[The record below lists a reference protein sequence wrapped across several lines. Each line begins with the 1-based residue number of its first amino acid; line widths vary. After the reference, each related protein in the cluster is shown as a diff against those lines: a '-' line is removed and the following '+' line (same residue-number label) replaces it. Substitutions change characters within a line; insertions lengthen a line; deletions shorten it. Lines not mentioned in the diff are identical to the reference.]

1 MTKSDSRRTQLV
13 RTGKSAYIV
22 RLPIGFSAFPI
33 GCASF
38 SSVGRKNETIEFTP
52 SHQPLMPL
60 KQRDC
65 WIFDMDGTLTLSI
78 HDFEGIKRE
87 LGLPP
92 GQPILEELAKLP
104 PTIADP
110 LYQRLEELELAIAHQ
125 SVAQDGAYE
134 LLSELRSRD
143 YKMGIL
149 TRNSKNN
156 AKATL
161 AACGLAEFF
170 PDELIL
176 SRDCCPPKPSPD
188 GILQLLSE
196 WDAPPERSV
205 MVGDYVFDL
214 EAGRRAGSRTV
225 YIDPTG
231 EFAWQARADVAITSL
246 GEIAAQL

>member
-1 MTKSDSRRTQLV
+1 
-13 RTGKSAYIV
+13 
-22 RLPIGFSAFPI
+22 
-33 GCASF
+33 
-38 SSVGRKNETIEFTP
+38 
-52 SHQPLMPL
+52 MPL

-78 HDFEGIKRE
+78 HDFERIKRD

-104 PTIADP
+104 SEVADP
-110 LYQRLEELELAIAHQ
+110 LYQRLEALELDIAHQ
-125 SVAQDGAYE
+125 STAQDGAYE

-143 YKMGIL
+143 YKIGIL
-149 TRNSKNN
+149 TRNSKPN
-156 AKATL
+156 ANATL

-188 GILQLLSE
+188 GILQLLAQ
-196 WDAPPERSV
+196 WDALPPRSV

-214 EAGRRAGSRTV
+214 EAGKRAGSATV
-225 YIDPTG
+225 YLDPTG
-231 EFAWQARADVAITSL
+231 EFAWKAQADLAVTTLAMIT
-246 GEIAAQL
+246 EMI

>member
-1 MTKSDSRRTQLV
+1 MATHDRWGTQL
-13 RTGKSAYIV
+13 
-22 RLPIGFSAFPI
+22 
-33 GCASF
+33 
-38 SSVGRKNETIEFTP
+38 
-52 SHQPLMPL
+52 LMPL

-78 HDFEGIKRE
+78 HDFEGIKRD
-87 LGLPP
+87 LGLPA

-110 LYQRLEELELAIAHQ
+110 LYQQLEALELEIAHQ

-143 YKMGIL
+143 YKIGIL

-161 AACGLAEFF
+161 AACGLAKFF
-170 PDELIL
+170 PSELIL

-188 GILQLLSE
+188 GILKLLSE
-196 WDAPPERSV
+196 WDAPPHRSV

-214 EAGRRAGSRTV
+214 EAGKRAGSATV

-231 EFAWQARADVAITSL
+231 DFAWKAQADVAVTSL
-246 GEIAAQL
+246 TTIADML